1 MQGLGVASNRRIKE
15 LRRVVLGQL
24 KRNFVKEESALQKAM
39 LAAQRDSR
47 DLNINENFKEGH
59 IKTSSW
65 EWVKEYVTYMRKN
78 NGFGKFE
85 KKRPKGSRPSSDFKK
100 DEEENSNVGEK
111 SGEDKKASDG
121 KQEEKTSKDSEKNL
135 TPEEQAKQFKE
146 KIEQEFERLLN
157 PKKDDQGEEKTSKKA
172 KSNSQKKG
180 LNKNTFNFTTGGGN
194 QGPEND
200 PRKADLLK
208 NLRNLGI
215 GMLVFFLLTSGS
227 SENQYEDIS
236 FDFFENE
243 YLRKG
248 QVKNLTI
255 VRTLVKGHSQT
266 VIIFSPANASGSFR
280 CKIPNV
286 DHFLQKLEE
295 LQVSKGIP
303 EKDWIKVNFS
313 HELTRAKAE
322 WNGDKIKSAAT
333 GLIITGVIFY
343 LMRQSSRAIG
353 RELKKAKNQFKGNNK
368 ELKTEGLIVDAKDI
382 EIGFDDVAGMEE
394 AKREIKEFVEF
405 MKNAEKYSKLGAVI
419 PRGALLT
426 GPPGT
431 GKTLLAKACA
441 KEAGVPYFY
450 MSGSEFVE
458 QYVGVGASRVRKL
471 FEVAKKKAPC
481 IIFIDE
487 IDAIGRKRD
496 SGGMGGNPERE
507 NTLNQLL
514 VELDG
519 FNTNEEVVLFG
530 ATNMPDSLDPA
541 LLRPGRFDRSIQI
554 TLPDLDARQK
564 IFQVHLKKIKLNEEK
579 TLEGYAKRLATL
591 TSGFSGAEIANI
603 CNEAAIIAARVKAEH
618 VSSHDFEMAVER
630 VIAGIEKKS
639 PSSQDLDTKRTVA
652 IHESGHGV
660 VSWFLEGG
668 LPLLK
673 LTVIPRSKGSLGFA
687 QYLPN
692 ETGLERKTELVDR
705 LCCILG
711 GRVAEEILIGKVRF
725 SELQSNIFQIT
736 TGASDDLQKIHD
748 LAHEIVTKFGM
759 NSTNRPFW
767 YQEDSQGNKSYSN
780 KTNELIDSEKEKLI
794 KHCTEKTRL
803 LISQHKEKILE

>member
-1 MQGLGVASNRRIKE
+1 M
-15 LRRVVLGQL
+15 
-24 KRNFVKEESALQKAM
+24 
-39 LAAQRDSR
+39 
-47 DLNINENFKEGH
+47 
-59 IKTSSW
+59 
-65 EWVKEYVTYMRKN
+65 
-78 NGFGKFE
+78 
-85 KKRPKGSRPSSDFKK
+85 
-100 DEEENSNVGEK
+100 
-111 SGEDKKASDG
+111 
-121 KQEEKTSKDSEKNL
+121 
-135 TPEEQAKQFKE
+135 
-146 KIEQEFERLLN
+146 
-157 PKKDDQGEEKTSKKA
+157 
-172 KSNSQKKG
+172 
-180 LNKNTFNFTTGGGN
+180 
-194 QGPEND
+194 
-200 PRKADLLK
+200 
-208 NLRNLGI
+208 
-215 GMLVFFLLTSGS
+215 
-227 SENQYEDIS
+227 
-236 FDFFENE
+236 
-243 YLRKG
+243 
-248 QVKNLTI
+248 
-255 VRTLVKGHSQT
+255 
-266 VIIFSPANASGSFR
+266 
-280 CKIPNV
+280 
-286 DHFLQKLEE
+286 QKLEE
-295 LQVSKGIP
+295 LQTGKGIP

-322 WNGDKIKSAAT
+322 WNGEQIKSAAI

-343 LMRQSSRAIG
+343 LMRQSSKAIG
-353 RELKKAKNQFKGNNK
+353 KELKKVKNQFKGSNNK

-382 EIGFDDVAGMEE
+382 EIGFNDVAGMEE

-419 PRGALLT
+419 PRGALLS

-458 QYVGVGASRVRKL
+458 EYVGVGASRVRKL

-496 SGGMGGNPERE
+496 SGGFGWNPERE

-541 LLRPGRFDRSIQI
+541 LIRPGRFDRTIQI
-554 TLPDLDARQK
+554 TLPDLEAREK

-603 CNEAAIIAARVKAEH
+603 CNEAAIIAARVKAES
-618 VSSHDFEMAVER
+618 VSSKDFEMAVER
-630 VIAGIEKKS
+630 VIAGLEKKS
-639 PSSQDLDTKRTVA
+639 PSSQDPETKRTVA

-692 ETGLERKTELVDR
+692 ETGLERKSELVDR

-711 GRVAEEILIGKVRF
+711 GRVAEELIVGKV
-725 SELQSNIFQIT
+725 NT
-736 TGASDDLQKIHD
+736 
-748 LAHEIVTKFGM
+748 
-759 NSTNRPFW
+759 NS
-767 YQEDSQGNKSYSN
+767 Q
-780 KTNELIDSEKEKLI
+780 
-794 KHCTEKTRL
+794 L
-803 LISQHKEKILE
+803 LIFDLDHHWSFG